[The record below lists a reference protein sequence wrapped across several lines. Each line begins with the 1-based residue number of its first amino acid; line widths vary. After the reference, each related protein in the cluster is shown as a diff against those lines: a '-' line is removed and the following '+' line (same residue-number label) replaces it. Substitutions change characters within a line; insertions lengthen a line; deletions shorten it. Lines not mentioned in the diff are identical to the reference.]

1 MGSSPTGSKSG
12 GQTRR
17 SMAKI
22 PTKIP
27 TGDGGG
33 RGGWGAPARIQER
46 QRRHQRQG
54 GCERRGAGGRQGR
67 CGVMNCLFRLYQLEK
82 RGSLPPWLQQHV
94 AGEDRAHDLRIM
106 RPTRF
111 QLRYCRSWQRCFAIP
126 NARRAWAYAAR
137 GGVGRGHGNT
147 GGLDS
152 ASRTGGL
159 PQRHGRLLR
168 SPSSSAPPQY
178 D

>member
-12 GQTRR
+12 GQIRR

-22 PTKIP
+22 PTQIP

-33 RGGWGAPARIQER
+33 RGGWGAPARIQES

-67 CGVMNCLFRLYQLEK
+67 CGVMNYLFRLYNLEN

-94 AGEDRAHDLRIM
+94 AGEDRARDLRIM
-106 RPTRF
+106 STAEGP
-111 QLRYCRSWQRCFAIP
+111 SWRVVRKVDSPRGSDWHWKAFILWELLLSLGIP
-126 NARRAWAYAAR
+126 
-137 GGVGRGHGNT
+137 
-147 GGLDS
+147 
-152 ASRTGGL
+152 
-159 PQRHGRLLR
+159 RLL
-168 SPSSSAPPQY
+168 S
-178 D
+178 